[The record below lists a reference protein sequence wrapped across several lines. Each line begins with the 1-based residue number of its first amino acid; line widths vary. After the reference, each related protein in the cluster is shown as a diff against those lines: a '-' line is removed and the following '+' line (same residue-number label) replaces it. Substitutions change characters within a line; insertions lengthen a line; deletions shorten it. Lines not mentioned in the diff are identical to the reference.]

1 MTGTVE
7 VLARFATARR
17 FTAATPVACQECST
31 DVTAGEMCPACGQ
44 LATAAGTVGVLAV
57 AYTAGSGERRIV
69 VATRTAGG
77 WAPSRTYP
85 YSTAA
90 ARALR
95 RQATTSEALR

>member
-1 MTGTVE
+1 MTGSVE

-17 FTAATPVACQECST
+17 LTATNPVVCDECGT
-31 DVTAGEMCPACGQ
+31 DVTAGEFCPACGQ
-44 LATAAGTVGVLAV
+44 LAASAGTVGVLAV
-57 AYTAGSGERRIV
+57 AYTTGAGERRIV